1 MSVRQGGR
9 VESRHVTATLS
20 LPPAQ
25 TYQPTT
31 FRERGVAVPF
41 TTPLLAGA
49 RVRRGD
55 RDNIELIVP
64 NPSGGRGVYIL
75 PWSSVCVLSR
85 PTVHDSRLAERLD
98 ALAAV
103 SPSTIRQ
110 AALATAAEGLAGA
123 QAAEAALAALDMD
136 KQDRLLTRFVLLFAL
151 EERAAPSTVHL
162 SARRR
167 EASDELERDAH
178 HLVALV
184 AQRLER
190 SPHAILTDL
199 DALTEVFL
207 PIGLEGQT
215 SPARVTRLLDGVV
228 LLSDEL
234 AAWVNQHRSDAAVE
248 LAGMI
253 AGFAGFAIPTARSV
267 LATARAMTRD
277 PANLLRSWSR
287 APDRIIAYAERA
299 EWLLDGWEQLCLLW
313 RSAATPSQQHAITAE
328 MAQLVPALP
337 REVARWLDMPAAP
350 DKPTASRPVVR
361 FDRQADRTVRDL
373 TARNERLR
381 ALAL

>member
-1 MSVRQGGR
+1 
-9 VESRHVTATLS
+9 VTATLS
-20 LPPAQ
+20 LPPVQA
-25 TYQPTT
+25 YQPTT

-49 RVRRGD
+49 RIRRGE
-55 RDNIELIVP
+55 RDKVELIVP
-64 NPSGGRGVYIL
+64 NPSGGSGVYIL
-75 PWSSVCVLSR
+75 PWSSVCVLCR

-98 ALAAV
+98 ALAAI

-110 AALATAAEGLAGA
+110 AALATATEGLAGA
-123 QAAEAALAALDMD
+123 QAADAAMAALDQD
-136 KQDRLLTRFVLLFAL
+136 KQERLLTRFVLLVAL
-151 EERAAPSTVHL
+151 EDRAAPSTVRL

-167 EASDELERDAH
+167 EASDELELDAQ
-178 HLVALV
+178 HLVTMV

-190 SPHAILTDL
+190 PPDAILADL

-215 SPARVTRLLDGVV
+215 TPARVQRLLDAVV
-228 LLSDEL
+228 RLSDEL
-234 AAWVNQHRSDAAVE
+234 TAWATQHQSDAAVE

-253 AGFAGFAIPTARSV
+253 AGFAGFAIPTTQSA

-277 PANLLRSWSR
+277 ASGLLRGWSR
-287 APDRIIAYAERA
+287 TPERITTYAERA

-313 RSAATPSQQHAITAE
+313 RSADTPSRQRAITAE
-328 MAQLVPALP
+328 MAQLVPVLP
-337 REVARWLDMPAAP
+337 REIVQWLDTPGAP
-350 DKPTASRPVVR
+350 DKPLVVRPVVR
-361 FDRQADRTVRDL
+361 LDRQAERTVRDL

-381 ALAL
+381 ALAI